1 MGNHAS
7 NVKKRVIG
15 RHDVKVIKTRSH
27 SRAKTLKS
35 GGERPGLLLMEA
47 DESRSGSG
55 DSDCAIQCGD
65 KSENADDDGR
75 NVKFG
80 QGKKRPRRSQLEII
94 APQT

>member
-1 MGNHAS
+1 
-7 NVKKRVIG
+7 
-15 RHDVKVIKTRSH
+15 
-27 SRAKTLKS
+27 
-35 GGERPGLLLMEA
+35 MEA